1 MPRIRAHAPAL
12 AIRVKNCWTQHQL
25 ISWAGVAR
33 RVHYK
38 CTPMTHRQEM
48 LCALFALAIAAL
60 ITPAHAQEDSPVEPL
75 PMEDNG
81 SAACGRYQVR
91 WQNQLPPNF
100 QTPGS
105 ATLQATAPSGQL
117 IVDLSWPLAPGEK
130 VIPLW
135 CGDLLGDGRQA
146 VGFELFSGGAH
157 CCFTASVVL
166 LEPGGPHLL
175 DAELGNGGL
184 VQPTQL
190 DGSGPIELPAAS
202 DVLAYFDDLSFAAS
216 PFLPLV
222 FAYDG
227 SQYVEATRQFPDLL
241 SGQLAQAE
249 ADLENA
255 IARQVPAPP
264 TSQFAYQEQ
273 ESMALRLYALHVLL
287 GDGDQALPGILAQ
300 VSPPVAAW
308 LTANQQAALDALG
321 QVYS

>member
-1 MPRIRAHAPAL
+1 
-12 AIRVKNCWTQHQL
+12 
-25 ISWAGVAR
+25 
-33 RVHYK
+33 
-38 CTPMTHRQEM
+38 MTHRQQI
-48 LCALFALAIAAL
+48 LCALFTLATAAVVS
-60 ITPAHAQEDSPVEPL
+60 PAHAQEGNLVEPL
-75 PMEDNG
+75 PIEDNG
-81 SAACGRYQVR
+81 SAACGRYLVR
-91 WQNQLPPNF
+91 WQNQSPPNF

-146 VGFELFSGGAH
+146 LGYELFSGGAH
-157 CCFTASVVL
+157 CCFTATVVL
-166 LEPGGPHLL
+166 LEPGAPHLL

-184 VQPTQL
+184 VQPTQV
-190 DGSGPIELPAAS
+190 DGSGPIELPATS
-202 DVLAYFDDLSFAAS
+202 DVFAYFDDLSFAAS

-227 SQYVEATRQFPDLL
+227 NRYIEATRQFPDLI

-249 ADLENA
+249 ADLQSA
-255 IARQVPAPP
+255 VARQVPASPS
-264 TSQFAYQEQ
+264 SQFAYQEQ
-273 ESMALRLYALHVLL
+273 ESTALRLYALHVLL
-287 GDGDQALPGILAQ
+287 GDADQSLPGIQTQ

-321 QVYS
+321 QVYSLEGDAVAAE